1 MSLPSHALHPST
13 GERVLRLGV
22 AFYAI
27 ALVALPLLVIVHVA
41 FADGAA
47 AFWEH
52 VTNPIAVSALWLTV
66 WTALLV
72 AVLNVFLGTATA
84 WVLVRYPLPGRA
96 LLSAL
101 VDLPLA
107 IPTLVAGVML
117 AILYGPTSVAGQR
130 FEAWGFEVI
139 FAPPGIVIALLFVTL
154 PFVVRA
160 VEPVLADQ
168 ARLQFCLERV
178 QVQHIR
184 GGIILLRVAQLR
196 SAPVRALLLFGDFDP
211 QQLADQILEAVTIC
225 IGAHQLAG
233 DLGAKHR
240 GRVDPHVMPDRG
252 EIEARE
258 VEELQH
264 VRVGQHA
271 LQVRRVIGGAI
282 KLHEVRLGAAVGD
295 LHEAER
301 IADQREAQRLAIDGN
316 WAVETDAIGQ
326 IALVQIDRDV
336 LAIDGQREFPCHGA
350 RA

>member
-1 MSLPSHALHPST
+1 MSVPSHALHPST

-41 FADGAA
+41 FADGFA

-52 VTNPIAVSALWLTV
+52 VTDPVAVASLWLTL
-66 WTALLV
+66 WTAVLV
-72 AVLNVFLGTATA
+72 GVLNVFLGTATA

-160 VEPVLADQ
+160 VEPLLAEIDPAEEEAAIVLGAGPWRTFRTVFLP
-168 ARLQFCLERV
+168 A
-178 QVQHIR
+178 IMPAAMS
-184 GGIILLRVAQLR
+184 GGIRSLGRALGEFGSIVIVAGNIPFETLT
-196 SAPVRALLLFGDFDP
+196 APVFLF
-211 QQLADQILEAVTIC
+211 
-225 IGAHQLAG
+225 
-233 DLGAKHR
+233 
-240 GRVDPHVMPDRG
+240 G
-252 EIEARE
+252 EIESRS
-258 VEELQH
+258 Q
-264 VRVGQHA
+264 
-271 LQVRRVIGGAI
+271 
-282 KLHEVRLGAAVGD
+282 
-295 LHEAER
+295 
-301 IADQREAQRLAIDGN
+301 
-316 WAVETDAIGQ
+316 
-326 IALVQIDRDV
+326 
-336 LAIDGQREFPCHGA
+336 
-350 RA
+350 